1 MEKRDKLQ
9 DLIVKY
15 DPEKNVVQL
24 KDPNGTIDKIPLD
37 DMQDLVNSILLLT
50 SDAWAESAVRTFQ
63 EHQNR
68 EAHNWRTVS
77 LIEAAIILILCI
89 MGVF

>member
-1 MEKRDKLQ
+1 MQ
-9 DLIVKY
+9 DLI
-15 DPEKNVVQL
+15 
-24 KDPNGTIDKIPLD
+24 
-37 DMQDLVNSILLLT
+37 NSILLLV
-50 SDAWAESAVRTFQ
+50 SDAWAESAVKTFQ

-89 MGVF
+89 IGVF